1 MASARSLAAS
11 VAGVAGRG
19 RRPLTD
25 TSANFEPLEANGTGS
40 GNGFIPGPVLLIGPP
55 GVGKGTQAKLL
66 MAEFRVPQI
75 STGDLLRDHRT
86 RRTELGLAASELIDK
101 GILVPDDLVNEMVAA
116 RLALPDCSRGYIL
129 DGFPRTLPQ
138 ASWLDAYLAKSDPS
152 YPVVVLSLV
161 AERNDLLQRITG
173 RRICPQGH
181 IYNIYSQPPKVDG
194 ICDIDG
200 SELQQ
205 RKDDTVAVFE
215 ERMKVFEE
223 ETAPVILHYQS
234 KGRSAQVDGLQDVAS
249 VTHAIRARLQ
259 ELRASSRSKGV

>member
-1 MASARSLAAS
+1 M
-11 VAGVAGRG
+11 
-19 RRPLTD
+19 TD
-25 TSANFEPLEANGTGS
+25 TSAHIENLQANSTVS
-40 GNGFIPGPVLLIGPP
+40 GKEFIPGPVLLIGPP

-66 MAEFRVPQI
+66 MAEFNVPQI
-75 STGDLLRDHRT
+75 STGDLLRDHRA

-101 GILVPDDLVNEMVAA
+101 GILVSDDLVNEMVAA

-138 ASWLDAYLAKSDPS
+138 ADWLDEYLAQSNPD

-161 AERNDLLQRITG
+161 VEREDLLRRITG

-181 IYNIYSQPPKVDG
+181 IYNIYSQPPKVEG
-194 ICDIDG
+194 ICDVDG

-223 ETAPVILHYQS
+223 ETAPVIPHYKA
-234 KGRSAQVDGLQDVAS
+234 KGRFAQVDGLQDVAS
-249 VTHAIRARLQ
+249 VTREIRARLQ
-259 ELRASSRSKGV
+259 ELRAASGSKGV

>member
-1 MASARSLAAS
+1 M
-11 VAGVAGRG
+11 
-19 RRPLTD
+19 TD
-25 TSANFEPLEANGTGS
+25 TSTTLDTTDTKRAVTGDD
-40 GNGFIPGPVLLIGPP
+40 FIPGPVLLIGPP

-66 MAEFRVPQI
+66 MAEFNVPQI
-75 STGDLLRDHRT
+75 STGDLLRDHRA

-101 GILVPDDLVNEMVAA
+101 GILVSDNLVNEMVAA
-116 RLALPDCSRGYIL
+116 RLTQPDCSRGYVL

-138 ASWLDAYLAKSDPS
+138 ADWLDAYLAETNPG
-152 YPVVVLSLV
+152 YPVVVISLV
-161 AERNDLLQRITG
+161 VERDDLLRRITG

-181 IYNIYSQPPKVDG
+181 IYNIYSQAPKVDG

-223 ETAPVILHYQS
+223 ETAPVIPHYKAQ
-234 KGRSAQVDGLQDVAS
+234 GRFAEIDGLQDVES
-249 VTHAIRARLQ
+249 VSREIRSRLQ
-259 ELRASSRSKGV
+259 QLRQSSGNGGV

>member
-1 MASARSLAAS
+1 
-11 VAGVAGRG
+11 V
-19 RRPLTD
+19 
-25 TSANFEPLEANGTGS
+25 TGDD
-40 GNGFIPGPVLLIGPP
+40 FIPGPVLLIGPP

-66 MAEFRVPQI
+66 MAEFNVPQI
-75 STGDLLRDHRT
+75 STGDLLRDHRA

-101 GILVPDDLVNEMVAA
+101 GILVSDNLVNEMVAA
-116 RLALPDCSRGYIL
+116 RLTQPDCSRGYVL

-138 ASWLDAYLAKSDPS
+138 ADWLDAYLAETNPG
-152 YPVVVLSLV
+152 YPVVVISLV
-161 AERNDLLQRITG
+161 VERDDLLRRITG

-181 IYNIYSQPPKVDG
+181 IYNIYSQAPKVDG

-223 ETAPVILHYQS
+223 ETAPVIPHYKAQ
-234 KGRSAQVDGLQDVAS
+234 GRFAEIDGLQDVES
-249 VTHAIRARLQ
+249 VSSEIRGRLQ
-259 ELRASSRSKGV
+259 QLRQSSGNGGV